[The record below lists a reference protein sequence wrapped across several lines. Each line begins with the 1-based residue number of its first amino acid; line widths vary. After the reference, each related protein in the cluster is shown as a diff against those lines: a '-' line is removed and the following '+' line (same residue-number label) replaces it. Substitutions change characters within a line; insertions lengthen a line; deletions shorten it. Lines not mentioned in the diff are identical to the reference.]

1 MTVGFGITPNLL
13 TPPNLGGRSRA
24 DERADEP
31 VAQLP
36 PVGSFTPPRERLPPA
51 QHCAD
56 DITELISDSHHFK
69 HAVVNSVEGQELLG
83 CGNFLISSR

>member
-13 TPPNLGGRSRA
+13 TPPNLGRRSRA

-51 QHCAD
+51 QQRAD
-56 DITELISDSHHFK
+56 DNIELISDSHHFK

-83 CGNFLISSR
+83 CGNFLIIRR

>member
-13 TPPNLGGRSRA
+13 TPPNLGGRS
-24 DERADEP
+24 RADEP

-51 QHCAD
+51 QQRAD
-56 DITELISDSHHFK
+56 DDTELISDSHHFK

-83 CGNFLISSR
+83 CGNFLISRR